1 MLPFCR
7 EYNFLQENIKIFTF
21 FNLKCLLIHKKPAKP
36 DNQKFEN
43 RIWGNFW
50 VMKTD
55 TPIFFFRKV
64 FCLYKLY
71 L

>member
-43 RIWGNFW
+43 RI
-50 VMKTD
+50 
-55 TPIFFFRKV
+55 
-64 FCLYKLY
+64 
-71 L
+71 